1 MADLRRH
8 ELEKIS
14 IAVVEIHA
22 GTAATHHAVPIGA
35 FETAPDVGTNA
46 LGRAAVENRKK
57 NVMEY

>member
-22 GTAATHHAVPIGA
+22 GTAATHHAVPTGA
-35 FETAPDVGTNA
+35 GESSPDVRQGV
-46 LGRAAVENRKK
+46 LGGRRVRLDGVNS
-57 NVMEY
+57 